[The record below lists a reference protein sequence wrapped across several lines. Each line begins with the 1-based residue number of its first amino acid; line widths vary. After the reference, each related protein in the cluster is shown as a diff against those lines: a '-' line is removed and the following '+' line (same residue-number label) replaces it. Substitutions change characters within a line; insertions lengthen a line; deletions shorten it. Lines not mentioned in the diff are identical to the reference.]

1 MGKGVTMLTTEEI
14 TEMLMHHDE
23 LLEMY
28 RMQINELTKEYDAEN
43 DLIEMTQLHSPQYG
57 IVGKSSNQMN
67 LDQVYQK
74 VEKQRKEYQEAICSE
89 LQRVLELYNQVQQIH
104 LCYLH
109 LPQKQKSVLR
119 ELYINRKFYKEIE
132 RPGLSERTIHR
143 LRKQGLETIKA
154 RYESNRFDSTTAQ
167 KAK

>member
-1 MGKGVTMLTTEEI
+1 MLTTEEI

-89 LQRVLELYNQVQQIH
+89 LQRVLELYNH

-119 ELYINRKFYKEIE
+119 ELYINRKLYKEIE

-143 LRKQGLETIKA
+143 LRKQGLETIKTW
-154 RYESNRFDSTTAQ
+154 YESNRFESTIAQ

>member
-1 MGKGVTMLTTEEI
+1 
-14 TEMLMHHDE
+14 MLMHHDE

-89 LQRVLELYNQVQQIH
+89 LQRVLNY
-104 LCYLH
+104 
-109 LPQKQKSVLR
+109 
-119 ELYINRKFYKEIE
+119 
-132 RPGLSERTIHR
+132 TIR
-143 LRKQGLETIKA
+143 C
-154 RYESNRFDSTTAQ
+154 SRFICATCICH
-167 KAK
+167 KNKKVF

>member
-1 MGKGVTMLTTEEI
+1 MLTTEEI

-57 IVGKSSNQMN
+57 IVDKSSNQMN

-89 LQRVLELYNQVQQIH
+89 LQRVLELYNQVQ
-104 LCYLH
+104 
-109 LPQKQKSVLR
+109 QKQKSVLR

-154 RYESNRFDSTTAQ
+154 WYESNRFDSTTAQ

>member
-1 MGKGVTMLTTEEI
+1 MLTTEEI

-89 LQRVLELYNQVQQIH
+89 LQRVLELYNQVQLD
-104 LCYLH
+104 LCQYFEHKKL
-109 LPQKQKSVLR
+109 KGYADFFNSSSSFCCGV
-119 ELYINRKFYKEIE
+119 I
-132 RPGLSERTIHR
+132 
-143 LRKQGLETIKA
+143 
-154 RYESNRFDSTTAQ
+154 
-167 KAK
+167 

>member
-1 MGKGVTMLTTEEI
+1 MGKGETMLTTEEI
-14 TEMLMHHDE
+14 TDMLMHHDE

-109 LPQKQKSVLR
+109 LPQKQTSVLR
-119 ELYINRKFYKEIE
+119 ELYIHRKFYKEIE

-154 RYESNRFDSTTAQ
+154 WYESNRFDSTTAQ

>member
-1 MGKGVTMLTTEEI
+1 MLTTEEI

-119 ELYINRKFYKEIE
+119 ELYINRKF
-132 RPGLSERTIHR
+132 
-143 LRKQGLETIKA
+143 
-154 RYESNRFDSTTAQ
+154 
-167 KAK
+167 

>member
-1 MGKGVTMLTTEEI
+1 MGKGETMLTTEEI

-74 VEKQRKEYQEAICSE
+74 VEKQRKE
-89 LQRVLELYNQVQQIH
+89 
-104 LCYLH
+104 
-109 LPQKQKSVLR
+109 
-119 ELYINRKFYKEIE
+119 
-132 RPGLSERTIHR
+132 
-143 LRKQGLETIKA
+143 
-154 RYESNRFDSTTAQ
+154 
-167 KAK
+167 

>member
-1 MGKGVTMLTTEEI
+1 MLTTEEI

-89 LQRVLELYNQVQQIH
+89 LQRVL
-104 LCYLH
+104 
-109 LPQKQKSVLR
+109 PQKQKSVLR

-154 RYESNRFDSTTAQ
+154 WYESNRFDSTTAQ